1 MIAISNGVA
10 HASPSVV
17 KNIDSAEKNI
27 TPALITRFARSVHEF
42 SRVEFHPC
50 SGETSTAVEI
60 ACIAVNS
67 AKLCPR
73 YRTELWS
80 ARPAVSIK

>member
-1 MIAISNGVA
+1 
-10 HASPSVV
+10 VV

-27 TPALITRFARSVHEF
+27 TPALTTRFARSVHEF

-60 ACIAVNS
+60 ACIAVES
-67 AKLCPR
+67 AKLCLAIGPNFGR
-73 YRTELWS
+73 RAPQSL
-80 ARPAVSIK
+80 